1 MLQARLVVL
10 ALLATAWSCCGDIYP
25 FKERRR
31 TRAAKCFHNPQD
43 EFKPLAYGGGK
54 SVSIAYQDWSSYRT
68 RLGDLKNKQSTES
81 PMGLPIGL
89 F

>member
-31 TRAAKCFHNPQD
+31 TRAAKCFDNPQD

-54 SVSIAYQDWSSYRT
+54 SVSIAYQDWSSSR
-68 RLGDLKNKQSTES
+68 
-81 PMGLPIGL
+81 
-89 F
+89 